1 VAAKRR
7 QIDDLLC
14 DAIARGETLKRAC
27 VAVGVSE
34 RTGGRRWADAS
45 FRKRIEE
52 RRSQLLQAAGGRLVS
67 CLNDAIDHLHGVVME
82 GDDPRLRLAAA
93 KAVVELALKH
103 RTVVEIESRLD
114 ALEQAE
120 ERVAQLEQLMKSGG
134 RSNHGH
140 G

>member
-7 QIDDLLC
+7 QIDDLPCNAL
-14 DAIARGETLKRAC
+14 ARGETLKRAC
-27 VAVGVSE
+27 VAAGVSE
-34 RTGGRRWADAS
+34 RTGGRRWSDAG
-45 FRKRIEE
+45 FRKRVEE
-52 RRSQLLQAAGGRLVS
+52 QRSQLLQAAGGRLVS
-67 CLNDAIDHLHGVVME
+67 CLNDAIDHLHGVVAE

-93 KAVVELALKH
+93 KAIIELALKC
-103 RTVVEIESRLD
+103 RTVVEIEARLD

-134 RSNHGH
+134 RNGH